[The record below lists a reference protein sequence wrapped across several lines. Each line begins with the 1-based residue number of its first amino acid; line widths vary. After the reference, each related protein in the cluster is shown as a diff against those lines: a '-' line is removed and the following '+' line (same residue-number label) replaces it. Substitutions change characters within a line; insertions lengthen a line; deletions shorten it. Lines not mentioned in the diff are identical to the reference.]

1 MDAVWFDAE
10 FQLRLYQFIL
20 GLLVWA
26 VVGLVSATVVASLA
40 GLLCGGPPSSQ
51 ENRHKVKP

>member
-10 FQLRLYQFIL
+10 LQLRLYQFML

-26 VVGLVSATVVASLA
+26 VVGLVSATVVVSLA
-40 GLLCGGPPSSQ
+40 GFLLGGPPSSQ
-51 ENRHKVKP
+51 ENPRKVKP

>member
-1 MDAVWFDAE
+1 MDAAWFDAE

-20 GLLVWA
+20 RLLVWV

-40 GLLCGGPPSSQ
+40 GLLHGGPPSSQ
-51 ENRHKVKP
+51 EDRRQVKP